1 MQKDFV
7 RFHENFYHAGRNSE
21 LPRESFLCHNKR
33 MKFLLVI
40 CLTITGNA
48 YAQRSL
54 SQEAFRS
61 NVRPVLSGI
70 LNDFYQMISLFPDY
84 PKDIIGLVEEL
95 DRLAESKENLRA
107 HCPRVLAE
115 KCFPDIRQLQDR
127 LGNLSAKMI
136 KTRANMKMSSAN
148 YLGNLAGL
156 RVLSE
161 FEAKLEDVK
170 GVMDNK
176 SFFIK
181 AKITE
186 KKQTTPL
193 ILDLDELGTLMSLA
207 VVEFTPFT
215 YKEDFRHF
223 YFNFVR
229 PIEININK
237 NQNYEFLNRNVNPL
251 NFALNLLNMNLTKR
265 NKKTPEG
272 MGPYLNTIH
281 NRWNSLLRYYF

>member
-1 MQKDFV
+1 
-7 RFHENFYHAGRNSE
+7 
-21 LPRESFLCHNKR
+21 
-33 MKFLLVI
+33 MKFVLLI
-40 CLTITGNA
+40 FLMLTETA
-48 YAQRSL
+48 LAQRRL

-70 LNDFYQMISLFPDY
+70 LNDFYQMIALFPEY
-84 PKDIIGLVEEL
+84 PRDIISLVEEL
-95 DRLAESKENLRA
+95 ERLAESKENLKS
-107 HCPRVLAE
+107 HCPRVLEE

-127 LGNLSAKMI
+127 LANLSQRMI
-136 KTRANMKMSSAN
+136 KTRANMRMSSAN
-148 YLGNLAGL
+148 YLGNLAGM
-156 RVLSE
+156 RVLGE

-170 GVMDNK
+170 GVMNNK

-181 AKITE
+181 AKINV
-186 KKQTTPL
+186 KKETYPL
-193 ILDLDELGTLMSLA
+193 IRDLDELGTLMSLA

-229 PIEININK
+229 PIEINISK
-237 NQNYEFLNRNVNPL
+237 NQNYEFLNRNVNSL
-251 NFALNLLNMNLTKR
+251 NFTLNLLNMNLTKR

-272 MGPYLNTIH
+272 MAPYLATIH